1 MLVIGLVVIL
11 FGVGL
16 LGETASFSNLVTHGG
31 LFDRNPGRGPGPAE
45 DLMFAYQGVELVG
58 VTAGEA
64 EDPERT
70 LPHAVNSIVWRILI
84 FYLGALIVIMSVLP
98 WTEFHPG

>member
-1 MLVIGLVVIL
+1 MVLVLQIV
-11 FGVGL
+11 
-16 LGETASFSNLVTHGG
+16 
-31 LFDRNPGRGPGPAE
+31 
-45 DLMFAYQGVELVG
+45 MFAYQGVELVG

-98 WTEFHPG
+98 WTEFQPG